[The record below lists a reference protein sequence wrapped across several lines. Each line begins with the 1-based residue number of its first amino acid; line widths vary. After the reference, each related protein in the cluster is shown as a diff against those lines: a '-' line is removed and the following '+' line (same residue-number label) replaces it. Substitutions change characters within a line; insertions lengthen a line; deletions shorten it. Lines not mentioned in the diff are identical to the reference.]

1 MDKDLLRIIIIAV
14 GSIVVLGMILW
25 NVYKNRHKNRGINFY
40 DEGDP
45 LENIDESLIV
55 SHEHDDFD
63 IVPIGSARDE
73 ASEVEAP
80 LVEAPKP
87 DKDTVSQPAEQLPKL
102 IQFSIVARNDEGFNG
117 AELKAAFDRTGLT
130 YGESVQVFERLDEN
144 NLVDFT
150 VASMVDPGTFP
161 AFNLEQFRCP
171 GIVFFMQ
178 PRVLDDPA
186 KVFDNFIQTMR
197 FLAADLDGVI
207 WDHQRQPLS
216 EETVK
221 AFRQRLSA

>member
-1 MDKDLLRIIIIAV
+1 
-14 GSIVVLGMILW
+14 MILW

-40 DEGDP
+40 DDGDP

-63 IVPIGSARDE
+63 IVPIGSARDDE
-73 ASEVEAP
+73 NVDIADSEIKEPVVEP
-80 LVEAPKP
+80 
-87 DKDTVSQPAEQLPKL
+87 VSNQVNELPKL

-117 AELKAAFDRTGLT
+117 AELKAAFDRIGLT

-161 AFNLEQFRCP
+161 AFNLEEFNCP

-186 KVFDNFIQTMR
+186 KVFENFVQTMR

-221 AFRQRLSA
+221 EFRRQLSE

>member
-40 DEGDP
+40 DDGDP

-63 IVPIGSARDE
+63 IVPIGSARDDE
-73 ASEVEAP
+73 NVDIADSEIKEPVVEP
-80 LVEAPKP
+80 
-87 DKDTVSQPAEQLPKL
+87 VSNQVNELPKL

-117 AELKAAFDRTGLT
+117 AELKAAFDRIGLT

-161 AFNLEQFRCP
+161 AFNLEEFNCP

-186 KVFDNFIQTMR
+186 KVFENFVQTMR

-221 AFRQRLSA
+221 EFRRQLSE